1 MGKQWKQCQTL
12 FFWAPKS
19 LEMVTA
25 AMKIKD
31 TCYLE
36 EKLYFNLV
44 LPLYVLV
51 SNVHSY
57 QNYCVFFCGSFQC
70 PFIYSIDKMS
80 A

>member
-1 MGKQWKQCQTL
+1 MGRPVGFVL
-12 FFWAPKS
+12 EAAVEGLGLS
-19 LEMVTA
+19 LWGLSVEMVTA

-44 LPLYVLV
+44 LPLYVLA

-57 QNYCVFFCGSFQC
+57 QN
-70 PFIYSIDKMS
+70 
-80 A
+80 